1 GATGRA
7 SWPTGLG
14 STSSGS
20 VLAADRGDDRYPA
33 GQRTSLG
40 SAVLG
45 APAVGART
53 AVELLDEHGTVLA
66 SAPLPAPETLP
77 AVRPAAP
84 PPPPVTGTCRCGNVT
99 ARGHAG
105 FTCAEVLAIRAR
117 VDYGRLP
124 WRKRLR
130 TPAPDGW
137 RVDAAAIV
145 ERDRQLRELA
155 RARAEAAALH
165 GGAA

>member
-1 GATGRA
+1 M
-7 SWPTGLG
+7 
-14 STSSGS
+14 
-20 VLAADRGDDRYPA
+20 
-33 GQRTSLG
+33 
-40 SAVLG
+40 
-45 APAVGART
+45 
-53 AVELLDEHGTVLA
+53 
-66 SAPLPAPETLP
+66 
-77 AVRPAAP
+77 
-84 PPPPVTGTCRCGNVT
+84 
-99 ARGHAG
+99 
-105 FTCAEVLAIRAR
+105 LAIRAC